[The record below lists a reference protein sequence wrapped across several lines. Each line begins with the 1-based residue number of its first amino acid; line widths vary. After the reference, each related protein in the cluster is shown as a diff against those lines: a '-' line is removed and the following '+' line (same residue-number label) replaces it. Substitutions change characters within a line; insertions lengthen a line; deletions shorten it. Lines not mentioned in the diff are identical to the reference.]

1 MRGVGERLRK
11 MTPGVQSVLL
21 PGDYTLTFVKEGYV
35 DGGPVPVTVTEG
47 DTTTVNPVVLQK
59 EEVSTGAAVYLPAV
73 QSSSTV
79 QAGGSSVRGNAM
91 EKGLFLPAI
100 VR

>member
-47 DTTTVNPVVLQK
+47 DTTPVNPVVLQ
-59 EEVSTGAAVYLPAV
+59 EEAVSSDSSVYLPVLA
-73 QSSSTV
+73 
-79 QAGGSSVRGNAM
+79 R
-91 EKGLFLPAI
+91 
-100 VR
+100 